1 MTVGTFF
8 SIVTW
13 VVVGG
18 IAGYVASVLLRAERA
33 GCLVNIVLG
42 VAGAFVGG
50 FLMHNFIMP
59 QGIVDNG
66 FIDSIIDAI
75 LGAVVILIALEL
87 ILPGRQLGVR
97 NRGEGG
103 GGSRRRRRRGGGIDS
118 FLE

>member
-1 MTVGTFF
+1 MTFGTFT
-8 SIVTW
+8 SILSW
-13 VVVGG
+13 VIVGG

-33 GCLVNIVLG
+33 GCLVNVVLG
-42 VAGAFVGG
+42 IAGAFVGG
-50 FLMHNFIMP
+50 FLMHNFILP
-59 QGIVDNG
+59 QGVTGNG
-66 FIDSIIDAI
+66 FIDSVINAI

-103 GGSRRRRRRGGGIDS
+103 GGRRRHRRGGGIDS